1 VEEDDSPLLVATTHL
16 SVWFDDAE
24 SEIIRH
30 KQTRELL
37 RFLSFSSLIASVV
50 LFFFLF
56 LLAIALRHTVP

>member
-1 VEEDDSPLLVATTHL
+1 MEEDDSPLLVATTHL
-16 SVWFDDAE
+16 SVWFDDA
-24 SEIIRH
+24 EIIRH

-50 LFFFLF
+50 LFFFFFL